1 MVLKMSY
8 PLSHTVVSKKKKKKG
23 KEKKNN
29 RNKLS
34 RSVAN
39 GKQYK
44 HQNALSYSNH
54 FMVKRP
60 VS

>member
-1 MVLKMSY
+1 MSY
-8 PLSHTVVSKKKKKKG
+8 PLSHTVVNKKKKKKG

-34 RSVAN
+34 RSVVN

-44 HQNALSYSNH
+44 HQHTFSYSSH
-54 FMVKRP
+54 FIVKRP

>member
-1 MVLKMSY
+1 MSY
-8 PLSHTVVSKKKKKKG
+8 PLSHTVVNKKKKKKKR

-44 HQNALSYSNH
+44 HQNT
-54 FMVKRP
+54 
-60 VS
+60 